1 MESMPNASNNPI
13 TGIVVPDCWDDH
25 GQVIGVSIQAYD
37 ECEYAVGQ
45 NAWGKRLL
53 NLTQKKVKA
62 WGQISQLP
70 AGRLAIQ
77 VDQVEVIEQ

>member
-1 MESMPNASNNPI
+1 MGTLPNSIQNPI
-13 TGIVVPDCWDDH
+13 TGIVVADCWDDH
-25 GQVIGVSIQAYD
+25 GRVIGVSIQAYD

-45 NAWGKRLL
+45 NAWTKRLIG
-53 NLTQKKVKA
+53 LTQKKIRA

-70 AGRLAIQ
+70 AGKFWIQ